1 MRAGMR
7 FGVVVTAVAVIA
19 AACGQGPVP
28 PPAAVPPGDPS
39 IAALLG
45 DDSRA
50 KLETRIVTADRPWTQ
65 WVAWGERLFYDGFV
79 DNPPLGSSPSPR
91 ISEFYTCA
99 RCHNTA
105 REDPVLTDQDP
116 EARFRYILAGHPK
129 LFMTQGTTMWGAA
142 NRVAFYNDYYAL
154 YHDLCVPDP
163 TTETQTAT
171 GGPDDKG
178 RCAPGTRK
186 MDPASLEDA
195 IQVCSGYCS
204 VGRYLVRWELDAMV
218 AYYWSLELHLSDLGL
233 TADEDRLVRGALMP
247 LSLDTRRVDEARTL
261 LRSRFLLAAGDTART
276 VPELRT
282 APGGTVELGPYP
294 DGREFTGDPAR
305 GGQLFARTC
314 AHCHGT
320 VIYPV
325 SGGVLGSDVERFF
338 EVLAK
343 GTVET
348 DAPYMPEFTTQR
360 LSRQQ
365 SADILAYLQ
374 KLLKEG
380 R

>member
-1 MRAGMR
+1 MRAGAKV
-7 FGVVVTAVAVIA
+7 GVVAAAAAMVA
-19 AACGQGPVP
+19 AACGQGLLPR
-28 PPAAVPPGDPS
+28 PAAVPAGDPP

-45 DDSRA
+45 DDSRE
-50 KLETRIVTADRPWTQ
+50 KLQARIVTSDRSWAQ
-65 WVAWGERLFYDGFV
+65 WAAWGEELFFNGFV
-79 DNPPLGSSPSPR
+79 ENPPVGPAPSPQ

-116 EARFRYILAGHPK
+116 DARFQYILAGHPK
-129 LFMTQGTTMWGAA
+129 LFMTQGTTIWGAV
-142 NRVAFYNDYYAL
+142 NRVSFYNGYYAL

-163 TTETQTAT
+163 TTETQTAN

-178 RCAPGTRK
+178 HCAPGTRK
-186 MDPASLEDA
+186 MDAASLEDA

-204 VGRYLVRWELDAMV
+204 VGRYLVRWELDAMM

-233 TADEDRLVRGALMP
+233 TSEEERTVREVLVP
-247 LSLDTRRVDEARTL
+247 LSRDARRVEEARAL

-282 APGGTVELGPYP
+282 LPGGTVELGMYP
-294 DGREFTGDPAR
+294 DGREFRGDPAR
-305 GGQLFARTC
+305 GGQLFAHTC

-320 VIYPV
+320 AIYPV
-325 SGGVLGSDVERFF
+325 TGGVLGSDVERFF
-338 EVLAK
+338 EILAK

-365 SADILAYLQ
+365 AADILAYLRQ
-374 KLLKEG
+374 LLREG